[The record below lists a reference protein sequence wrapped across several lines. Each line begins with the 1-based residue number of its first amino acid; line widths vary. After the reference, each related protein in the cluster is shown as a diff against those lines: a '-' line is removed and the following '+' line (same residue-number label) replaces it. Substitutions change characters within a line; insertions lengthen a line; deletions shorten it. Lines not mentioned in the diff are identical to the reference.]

1 MNALT
6 QDPYLNSNTTLPDAL
21 DSVNT
26 SLAILQSLSSQGVNI
41 SSAVQQEADII
52 SNVQNEVSES
62 DCAMATTFS
71 SEATNQTYQYLE
83 QLSNLILQNLSV
95 GQQNVITTSSLILY
109 SAIVSTSNLSNFTIA
124 LDSAAPA
131 ITFGNFTGQNV
142 PNSVA
147 ITYTYSMNKQGC
159 TNNPSPDFTLE
170 VKDPVSLQPL
180 QNFNVPISVVYSK
193 STFGN
198 IQCTETGCQATTDSN
213 GNTVCACSD
222 ISVFDVK
229 NQLARIYQ
237 NSELRY
243 LTINNLLD
251 ALSHPPY
258 TKWSFW
264 VIIGYSV

>member
-1 MNALT
+1 M
-6 QDPYLNSNTTLPDAL
+6 
-21 DSVNT
+21 VN
-26 SLAILQSLSSQGVNI
+26 
-41 SSAVQQEADII
+41 
-52 SNVQNEVSES
+52 
-62 DCAMATTFS
+62 
-71 SEATNQTYQYLE
+71 
-83 QLSNLILQNLSV
+83 
-95 GQQNVITTSSLILY
+95 
-109 SAIVSTSNLSNFTIA
+109 TSNLSNFTIA
-124 LDSAAPA
+124 PDSAAPA

-222 ISVFDVK
+222 ISVFGVK
-229 NQLARIYQ
+229 DQLARIYQ

-264 VIIGYSV
+264 VIIGYSIWLLLTWIIVRTVNKNYCIIKKTKERRRREKNNTSNFCCNVGILFIIAHPLIGIYVYKDQAISKSFRALLYYQRSMLILAYSAIFTSDSTYQMVSIISCKFILDESIYLSL